1 MSEESIQPEIQTP
14 GEFQDN
20 EQLSTSEAMS
30 GVITAPA
37 ETFETIANT
46 PRKNYWLIPMLIAV
60 AIGLVSTFLFM
71 QDAEL
76 TAATMEKQKAKMRE
90 KFSENVKE
98 GKMTQEQADKAL
110 ESMNPRGMMFKV
122 FGFGG
127 AVIGPFII
135 LLLLSVI
142 YLIAL
147 KVMKAQF
154 EFTNVL
160 NVIGLAFL
168 IVAIGNLIS
177 MAVSVMKGNITS
189 FGPALFMNPETS
201 GEKMYT
207 LFSKT
212 DLFSVWFYT
221 VIAIGLSK
229 IGRISIAK
237 TAPVVFIVW
246 IVYVIASSLAF

>member
-1 MSEESIQPEIQTP
+1 MSEESNLHETQTP
-14 GEFQDN
+14 EELQDN
-20 EQLSTSEAMS
+20 EQLSTPEAMS

-60 AIGLVSTFLFM
+60 AIGLVTTFLFM
-71 QDAEL
+71 QDTEL
-76 TAATMEKQKAKMRE
+76 TAVTMEKQKAKMRE
-90 KFSENVKE
+90 KFSESVKE

-110 ESMNPRGMMFKV
+110 EGMNPKGTMFKV

-127 AVIGPFII
+127 AVLGPFII

-147 KVMKAQF
+147 KILKAQF

-160 NVIGLAFL
+160 NVVGMAFL

-177 MAVSVMKGNITS
+177 MAISILKGNITTL
-189 FGPALFMNPETS
+189 GPAFFMNPETS

-212 DLFSVWFYT
+212 DLFSVWFYI

-237 TAPVVFIVW
+237 IAPVVFIVW
-246 IVYVIASSLAF
+246 IAYVIASSLAF